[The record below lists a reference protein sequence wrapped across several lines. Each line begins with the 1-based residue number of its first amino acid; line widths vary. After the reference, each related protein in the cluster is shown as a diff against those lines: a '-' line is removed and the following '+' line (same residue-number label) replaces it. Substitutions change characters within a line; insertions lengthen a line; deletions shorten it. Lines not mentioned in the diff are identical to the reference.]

1 MSCWDMAVKDKYVAP
16 CSISKNGKWYL
27 VGLLG
32 FWNFYHTFMFVALFI
47 KQSLWRQ
54 SSFDKVLK
62 DTAGMPCLPTDMTN
76 ICVDTSG
83 PNRGR
88 TIDSNPSGNPTR

>member
-1 MSCWDMAVKDKYVAP
+1 MILGGSFGILKLLPHIYV
-16 CSISKNGKWYL
+16 CCFS
-27 VGLLG
+27 
-32 FWNFYHTFMFVALFI
+32 LFI